1 MKELVEKLIL
11 DSLEQLKRE
20 SILPN
25 ETDLSF
31 TVERCK
37 DPSHGD
43 LASNVALVGAKVAQ
57 LPPRSLAEKVI
68 SALPKH
74 QSITVI
80 EIAGPGFINFKL
92 ADSAHLEVISKIFSA
107 GDEFGA
113 QIQTEPKHILI
124 EFVSA
129 NPTGPLHV
137 GHGRGAAFG
146 SSLANLLEFT
156 GHQVHREYYINDAGR
171 QMDILAVSVWFR
183 YLSEIGHSVPFPGNA
198 YQGEYVVHIATELKQ
213 QLGDKLLRTK
223 EEIFNEVAE
232 DDEEAKIDGLIRNA
246 KILLDSDY
254 QIVFD
259 AGLNAILEDIRLDL
273 AEFRVAYDEWFSESQ
288 LAHGGAIDK
297 CLQALKE
304 SDDIRE
310 RNGAWWFQS
319 SAYGDEK
326 DRVVIRDNGQP
337 TYFASDIAYHQNKV
351 DRHYDCLIN
360 IWGADHH
367 GYIARVRAGMQALKL
382 DPDAL
387 IIKLVQFAV
396 LYRGKEKVPMSTR
409 SGQFVTLRQLR
420 QEVGTDAAR
429 FFYCMRSVEQH
440 MDFDLELAKSQ
451 SNENPVYYVQYAHAR
466 ICSVM
471 RQAASQN
478 LTWDKNVGMSHLD
491 KLSEPQEMALL
502 KRLDQFTELVQ
513 QASEQLEVHP
523 VANYL
528 RQLAGDLHTYYNAH
542 TFIVE
547 DEQLCQARLTLV
559 QATRQVLK
567 NGLTLLGVS
576 QPESM

>member
-1 MKELVEKLIL
+1 MKELVEKLIAE
-11 DSLEQLKRE
+11 SLEQLK
-20 SILPN
+20 SASTLPK
-25 ETDLSF
+25 ETSLSF

-43 LASNVALVGAKVAQ
+43 FASNVALVGAKSAH
-57 LPPRSLAEKVI
+57 LSPRGLAEKIV

-74 QSITVI
+74 QLITNI

-92 ADSAHLEVISKIFSA
+92 ADSAHAAIVAKILSA
-107 GDEFGA
+107 GDQFGS
-113 QIQTEPKHILI
+113 QIQALPKRILI

-146 SSLANLLEFT
+146 SSLANLLEFS

-183 YLSEIGHSVPFPGNA
+183 YLSEVGAPIPFPANG
-198 YQGEYVVHIATELKQ
+198 YQGEYVAEIADQLKQ
-213 QLGDKLLRTK
+213 QFGKQFLRSE
-223 EEIFNEVAE
+223 EEIFKEVTE
-232 DDEEAKIDGLIRNA
+232 KDEEKQIDDLIRNA
-246 KILLDSDY
+246 KILLDRDY

-259 AGLNAILEDIRLDL
+259 AGLNTILEDIRIDL
-273 AEFRVAYDEWFSESQ
+273 AEFRVEYDEWFSERQ
-288 LAHGGAIDK
+288 LSRKGTIEK
-297 CLQALKE
+297 SIQALKE
-304 SDDIRE
+304 SGDISE
-310 RNGAWWFQS
+310 RDGAWWFHS
-319 SAYGDEK
+319 STYGDEK
-326 DRVVIRDNGQP
+326 DRVVVRDNGQP
-337 TYFASDIAYHQNKV
+337 TYFASDLAYHQNKIE
-351 DRHYDCLIN
+351 RHYDCLIN

-382 DPDAL
+382 NPEAL
-387 IIKLVQFAV
+387 VIKLVQFAI

-409 SGQFVTLRQLR
+409 AGQFVTLRQLR
-420 QEVGTDAAR
+420 EEVGTDAAR
-429 FFYCMRSVEQH
+429 FFYCMRSAEQH

-471 RQAASQN
+471 RQAKSKN
-478 LTWDKNVGMSHLD
+478 LIWDRDKGLSHLD
-491 KLSEPQEMALL
+491 RLCEPQEIALL
-502 KRLDQFTELVQ
+502 KRLEQFSELLQ
-513 QASEQLEVHP
+513 QASDQLEVHP
-523 VANYL
+523 VANYV
-528 RQLAGDLHTYYNAH
+528 RQLAADLHAYYNAH